1 MKQLRKILPIM
12 LILLLALGL
21 FGCGSGG
28 SEGESP
34 AAPESSA
41 SEDAGS
47 ADTTA
52 NAGDAEEPVEYEH
65 GSIDGTVY
73 TNDFFGFTF
82 TAKDSWTYS
91 DEEQLRSLNQSVSDI
106 LDNDTITDALKS
118 GSTFIDM
125 QASDADNPMHNI
137 NLTISYDPNSSNMSD
152 INDATLAYM
161 KKSYEDAGF
170 ENVSLE
176 KTTASLS
183 GDEVFAL
190 LTKMTV
196 QGIDLVEKQVFLTQ
210 DGYLGTITVS
220 GSSEEE
226 CDELLGWLS
235 K

>member
-1 MKQLRKILPIM
+1 MKQFRKILPIM

-21 FGCGSGG
+21 FGCGSGD
-28 SEGESP
+28 SEGEAP
-34 AAPESSA
+34 AAPEASA

-47 ADTTA
+47 ADTGDTA
-52 NAGDAEEPVEYEH
+52 EPAEYEH

-118 GSTFIDM
+118 GNTFIEM
-125 QASDADNPMHNI
+125 QAADADNPLRNI
-137 NLTISYDPNSSNMSD
+137 NLTISYDPNSSDMTGID
-152 INDATLAYM
+152 DATLAYM
-161 KKSYEDAGF
+161 KKTYEDSGF

-176 KTTASLS
+176 KTTASFGGS
-183 GDEVFAL
+183 ETFAL
-190 LTKMTV
+190 LTKMSV
-196 QGIDLVEKQVFLTQ
+196 QGIDLVEKQIFLTNN
-210 DGYLGTITVS
+210 GYIGTITVS
-220 GSSEEE
+220 GVSEEE
-226 CDELLGWLS
+226 CDELIGWLS